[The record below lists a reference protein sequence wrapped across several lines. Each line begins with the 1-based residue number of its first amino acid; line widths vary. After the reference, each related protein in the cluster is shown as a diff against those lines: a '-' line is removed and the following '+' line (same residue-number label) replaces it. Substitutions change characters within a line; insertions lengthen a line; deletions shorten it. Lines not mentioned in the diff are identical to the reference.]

1 MVKQM
6 QWVILLLIVGMMAF
20 LIYKAVSQMDAET
33 AKMVIIQVL
42 TMSVG
47 AVGGYLAGK
56 KGA

>member
-6 QWVILLLIVGMMAF
+6 QWVILLIVVGMLAF

-33 AKMVIIQVL
+33 AKWVIIQVV

-47 AVGGYLAGK
+47 AVGGYLVGK
-56 KGA
+56 KA